1 MSKEITMSEEMLISE
16 QFSLHTQL
24 ANDCIELAEFP
35 LCKLL
40 LCNDSAYPWFILV
53 PKVDDIKDIYQL
65 DWPQQQQLLN
75 ESSLLSELLM
85 QVFNGDKMNVAALG
99 NVVEQLHV
107 HHVVRYKTDV
117 SWPKPIWGQQP
128 LTPYSDDEL
137 LAVKDKVLPKLSLI
151 LTSLSTRKEKVNYLN
166 NNFQRL
172 PLRQH

>member
-1 MSKEITMSEEMLISE
+1 MSEKAMSEEMTLSAD
-16 QFSLHTQL
+16 FNLHPQL
-24 ANDCIELAEFP
+24 VQDCYELADLP

-53 PKVDDIKDIYQL
+53 PKVNDITDIYQL
-65 DWPQQQQLLN
+65 DWQQQQQLLN

-107 HHVVRYKTDV
+107 HHVVRYKTDI

-128 LTPYSDDEL
+128 FTPYTDDEL
-137 LAVKDKVLPKLSLI
+137 ASLKEQLMPKLATV
-151 LTSLSTRKEKVNYLN
+151 LTS
-166 NNFQRL
+166 F
-172 PLRQH
+172 